1 MKIDL
6 MGNIVKID
14 DLSLDDDLEISNGT
28 IVLTGTESKVAIDAR
43 KLHNTTITDIKIVF
57 KNHTPKW
64 KFIKCCLRLAWD
76 EAFKKEREDD
86 E

>member
-14 DLSLDDDLEISNGT
+14 TLSLDEDLEISNGT
-28 IVLTGTESKVAIDAR
+28 IVLTGAESEAAIDAK
-43 KLHNTTITDIKIVF
+43 KLHNTTIINNTIVF

-64 KFIKCCLRLAWD
+64 KFIKCCLRMAWE
-76 EAFKKEREDD
+76 EAFKKESE
-86 E
+86 EK